1 MATRASKPYPQLR
14 RFSPVAGV
22 MPLGFSNPC
31 WPGRISQRADIT
43 RLAIKPA
50 STEKETEH
58 VLQKHEKNRRC
69 QKGPIDEIRV
79 NGCKVAV
86 WENQTDKG
94 VRHNV
99 TFQRSYLDTDNK
111 WQTTDSYGLSDLLAH
126 RAAVDLAISRLIETR
141 NGDDD

>member
-1 MATRASKPYPQLR
+1 MSYNTKKT
-14 RFSPVAGV
+14 
-22 MPLGFSNPC
+22 
-31 WPGRISQRADIT
+31 AD
-43 RLAIKPA
+43 AK
-50 STEKETEH
+50 
-58 VLQKHEKNRRC
+58 
-69 QKGPIDEIRV
+69 KGPIDEIRV

-141 NGDDD
+141 LDMGPADPLAVALDESSSCRADQVGHLQKRPTHLLLLL

>member
-1 MATRASKPYPQLR
+1 MSYNTKKT
-14 RFSPVAGV
+14 
-22 MPLGFSNPC
+22 
-31 WPGRISQRADIT
+31 AD
-43 RLAIKPA
+43 AK
-50 STEKETEH
+50 
-58 VLQKHEKNRRC
+58 
-69 QKGPIDEIRV
+69 KGPIDEIRV

-126 RAAVDLAISRLIETR
+126 RAAVDLAISRLIKAR
-141 NGDDD
+141 NGDDE

>member
-1 MATRASKPYPQLR
+1 
-14 RFSPVAGV
+14 

-50 STEKETEH
+50 LKERKRPMSYRTTEKTAEA
-58 VLQKHEKNRRC
+58 K
-69 QKGPIDEIRV
+69 KGPIDEIRV

>member
-1 MATRASKPYPQLR
+1 LL
-14 RFSPVAGV
+14 AGPDFTAGGHHKAGNQAGLNRKRKLN
-22 MPLGFSNPC
+22 MSYRN
-31 WPGRISQRADIT
+31 T
-43 RLAIKPA
+43 KKPA
-50 STEKETEH
+50 DAK
-58 VLQKHEKNRRC
+58 
-69 QKGPIDEIRV
+69 KGPIDEIRV
-79 NGCKVAV
+79 QGCKVAV

-99 TFQRSYLDTDNK
+99 TFQRSYLDSENK